1 MMLTLMDQQV
11 FIPTLLTIV
20 ISFDKI
26 TVSDGW
32 QQVMTRICLDTII
45 TSWHHSQK
53 SKTHPPMS
61 YIIDTSSSFNPKQ
74 LIFVV

>member
-45 TSWHHSQK
+45 TSWHNSMERGGGGTVGHS
-53 SKTHPPMS
+53 HFD
-61 YIIDTSSSFNPKQ
+61 IIIQCRP
-74 LIFVV
+74 VVM